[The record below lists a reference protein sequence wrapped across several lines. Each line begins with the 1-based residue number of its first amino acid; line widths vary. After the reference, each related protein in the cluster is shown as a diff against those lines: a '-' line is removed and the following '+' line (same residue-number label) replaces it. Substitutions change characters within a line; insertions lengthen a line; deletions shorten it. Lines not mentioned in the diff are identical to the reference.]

1 MPWRFRSVEMH
12 FLCFFPKGHC
22 LPWEVEAQ
30 QHKSPFRIFWSWC
43 GRHEPWPRMTN
54 ILFACLTFL
63 SVLFSSNSPNS
74 DRSPSRL
81 SVSSVLPPLFSTSVC
96 FMLSNTSLTHV
107 LNFQFFLISSHRCP
121 DTTTSGLSSKERVS
135 KMPCFESLFF
145 QTWCFRSL
153 PLPPKTSQILP

>member
-81 SVSSVLPPLFSTSVC
+81 SVFSVLPPLFSTSVC

-107 LNFQFFLISSHRCP
+107 LNFQLFPHLKPPVSWYHNLWFELKGEGVKNALFWKSLLSNLMFSISSSP
-121 DTTTSGLSSKERVS
+121 T
-135 KMPCFESLFF
+135 
-145 QTWCFRSL
+145 
-153 PLPPKTSQILP
+153 